1 VKNLL
6 IKDAKLRNKEG
17 VVDILVSNGKIVSI
31 EKELKLNTDEVFD
44 AQGNLVTPTFVDTH
58 LHIDKAYTASY
69 GRSSKEE
76 TLEESIKIMHD
87 IKRNYTVED
96 VQERAER
103 AIKES
108 VKFGAAKIRGHVDI
122 DTIGGLTALEGCLKA
137 KEATKDIADVQ
148 LVAFAQEGI
157 FRDPGTEELMYKA
170 MDMETLICISIR
182 PKILVHNH

>member
-96 VQERAER
+96 VRLKVALKQKKRQRILLMFSLLHLLRKGYLGIQGQKSLCIKLWIWERML
-103 AIKES
+103 S
-108 VKFGAAKIRGHVDI
+108 VVCQQQNG
-122 DTIGGLTALEGCLKA
+122 
-137 KEATKDIADVQ
+137 
-148 LVAFAQEGI
+148 
-157 FRDPGTEELMYKA
+157 
-170 MDMETLICISIR
+170 
-182 PKILVHNH
+182 